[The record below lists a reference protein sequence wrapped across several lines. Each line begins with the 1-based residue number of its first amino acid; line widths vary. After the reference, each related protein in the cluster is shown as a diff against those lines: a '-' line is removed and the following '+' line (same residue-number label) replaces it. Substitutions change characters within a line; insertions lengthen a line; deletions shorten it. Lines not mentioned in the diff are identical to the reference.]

1 MRKLLISIFI
11 LFISPNAKACPFCD
25 YGGTAT
31 ALFIITFLGFISLG
45 MFALFLAH
53 KKSGGLKNSEAISYK
68 VFEAEGVKHE

>member
-1 MRKLLISIFI
+1 MRKTIGLSILLVTQ
-11 LFISPNAKACPFCD
+11 NALACPFCD

-53 KKSGGLKNSEAISYK
+53 KNSGGFKNSEKTSYK
-68 VFEAEGVKHE
+68 VFEAEGVNHE